1 MLLVHRP
8 AHNLEGVDEIDNQI
22 SQETL
27 RNRGKS
33 ILETLDLLCTRARR
47 VLQRKSTARYRFCW
61 GHNPSGDVERMKVE
75 LDPSAV
81 LVGPF
86 VLGSTKE
93 CPMGVDCVVT
103 LEGSRCPGAACKL

>member
-1 MLLVHRP
+1 
-8 AHNLEGVDEIDNQI
+8 
-22 SQETL
+22 
-27 RNRGKS
+27 
-33 ILETLDLLCTRARR
+33 
-47 VLQRKSTARYRFCW
+47 
-61 GHNPSGDVERMKVE
+61 MKVE
-75 LDPSAV
+75 LDASAV